1 MTLKILIA
9 EDDTV
14 CRMLLL
20 KILQAVPS
28 VEILEAHDGEEA
40 WEILNEDTPPD
51 LCIFDNVMP
60 GASGLELMERMQ
72 GDSRLAS
79 IPVFLSS
86 ISNNREEVL
95 KALDLNAAGFITKP
109 INEEKVLK
117 MIKPALDKLMS

>member
-40 WEILNEDTPPD
+40 WEILNGATPPD